1 MSPRLAPLLLLG
13 AGLLCGCISRRSGYA
28 ASNSDIHPGL
38 TYRDVIARLGNPSF
52 VRPLPAGH
60 EALWA
65 GMATSGSE
73 FSLKYSGVSLL
84 KLGRTRTQSIGRRM
98 RFDANGR
105 LLSSA
110 PTGSGEPAW
119 GWLPFGKE

>member
-1 MSPRLAPLLLLG
+1 MSPRLVSLLLLG
-13 AGLLCGCISRRSGYA
+13 AALLCGCISRRSGYA
-28 ASNSDIHPGL
+28 AVNGDLRPGL
-38 TYRDVIARLGNPSF
+38 TYRDVIAQLGNPSF
-52 VRPLPAGH
+52 VRSLPDGH

-73 FSLKYSGVSLL
+73 LSLKYSGVPLL

-98 RFDANGR
+98 RFDAHGR